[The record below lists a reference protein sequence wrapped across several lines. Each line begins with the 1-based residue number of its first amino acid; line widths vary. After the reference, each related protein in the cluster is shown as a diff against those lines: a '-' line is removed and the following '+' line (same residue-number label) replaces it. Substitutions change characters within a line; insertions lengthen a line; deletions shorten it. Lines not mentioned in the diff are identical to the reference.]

1 MFADWSTYVTTAF
14 QLAIVFPDPEWW
26 SCSSANKFLS
36 IYAITQIPLAIAE
49 GLLTVIVYNLVI
61 SNDLWKESALQ

>member
-14 QLAIVFPDPEWW
+14 QLAIVFPNPQWW
-26 SCSSANKFLS
+26 KFAQPNQYS
-36 IYAITQIPLAIAE
+36 NIYAITQIPLAIPE

>member
-14 QLAIVFPDPEWW
+14 QLAIVFPDPNGGV
-26 SCSSANKFLS
+26 AAALIKFLS